1 MRDKLYNIPLID
13 MNERITNEC
22 GVNAAYIIRSQ
33 SFISSL
39 EDILDILLNTPGGNS
54 D

>member
-1 MRDKLYNIPLID
+1 
-13 MNERITNEC
+13 MNEKIADEF
-22 GVNAAYIIRSQ
+22 GVNAAYQIRSQ

-39 EDILDILLNTPGGNS
+39 EDILDILLNTFGGNS